1 MGPFIY
7 FYFFHLFGRVLSHKW
22 NELFNLF
29 MSFILLFYFKVF
41 KSCVKINYCKINVLD
56 IKTGKESNF
65 ESFTTQ
71 LMCVSYPESLGYLFK
86 RFSSL
91 VSVLKFLLTKEHSN
105 RKLANIFTPMAKS
118 FNHKSNSYPKIPNGP
133 SHLPRFISWKLSS
146 QSMGVCSCW
155 GK

>member
-1 MGPFIY
+1 
-7 FYFFHLFGRVLSHKW
+7 
-22 NELFNLF
+22 

-118 FNHKSNSYPKIPNGP
+118 FNHKSNSYPNGP
-133 SHLPRFISWKLSS
+133 SHLPLQQQADDSLAGSFLVSLWVSALAGVNKKVIDAKL
-146 QSMGVCSCW
+146 MDL
-155 GK
+155 